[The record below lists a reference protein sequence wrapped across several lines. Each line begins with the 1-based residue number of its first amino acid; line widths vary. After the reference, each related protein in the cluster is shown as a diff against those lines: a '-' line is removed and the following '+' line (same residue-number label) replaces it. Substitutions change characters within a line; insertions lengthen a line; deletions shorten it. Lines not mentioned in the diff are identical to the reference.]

1 MGEGSAARIGI
12 DVGGTFVDI
21 ICADATGTLT
31 EVKVPADPANLV
43 QCVVDGLLQLAAQ
56 AGTTIRQFMAQVPL
70 IVHGTTIT
78 TNAVLERRGSR
89 TGLLTTE
96 GLRNSLQMR
105 KSKKEEP
112 YNLQYQ
118 SPAPVVPRYLRLAV
132 KERLDWKG
140 DVLFPIDEGSVSA
153 AIDVLRK
160 EAVEFCCGLL
170 FALVRQRCSR
180 AADDGSA

>member
-1 MGEGSAARIGI
+1 MFEGSAARIGI
-12 DVGGTFVDI
+12 DVGGTFVDVI
-21 ICADATGTLT
+21 YADATGTLT

-43 QCVVDGLLQLAAQ
+43 QCVVDGLHQLAAE
-56 AGTTIRQFMAQVPL
+56 ASTPIAQFMAHVPL

-89 TGLLTTE
+89 TALLTTE
-96 GLRNSLQMR
+96 GLRDALQMR

-118 SPAPVVPRYLRLAV
+118 APAPVIPRYLRLAV

-140 DVLFPIDEGSVSA
+140 DVLIPIDEGSVA
-153 AIDVLRK
+153 
-160 EAVEFCCGLL
+160 
-170 FALVRQRCSR
+170 
-180 AADDGSA
+180 